1 MKEFVSDLVAGGA
14 FLLLLYAGFL
24 VLWRGL
30 GPVLDSIDA
39 DPQAGIVA
47 AGVLLSIIYLSK
59 WSGKFT

>member
-1 MKEFVSDLVAGGA
+1 MKELVSDIVALGA

-39 DPQAGIVA
+39 DPLAGVVA
-47 AGVLLSIIYLSK
+47 AGVLLSVIYLAQ